1 MQLQC
6 SARSKQPGR
15 GQHREG
21 SAQQGERCITLVAPP
36 AMARAPVTS
45 PMALRSAWRRGSGAA
60 VLCSPRTNV
69 FICPHRDARRPLPY
83 ANFGP
88 VSYVQIAYLSF
99 AYPPHIINSRIYD
112 VGINCHKYVKYV
124 DSRTALLWCYDTEG
138 ADGEW
143 FAVSF
148 RGVTA
153 VKANPNP
160 APATRKPGTRGNPRE
175 ICLQKPGP
183 DRAQRH
189 PRGPAA
195 ARASGLGP
203 GFCCCARAR
212 GCSQCAA
219 AQPAGC
225 GCCAARGSSRRP
237 CVPSRTEVAP

>member
-1 MQLQC
+1 MRCTMYQHADVPVMSFPQCRIMISASYRHALSCCPTSLSPVISCHIDVSCPMLVLFPILSHLAHSFDAGIPKQLHHHVLHHTSSCIFPRRTPSFIAPC
-6 SARSKQPGR
+6 SLFVLLPSSQSP
-15 GQHREG
+15 HLT
-21 SAQQGERCITLVAPP
+21 SSPSYSSPHCTSPLIVPP
-36 AMARAPVTS
+36 AIILLVVPVTS
-45 PMALRSAWRRGSGAA
+45 S
-60 VLCSPRTNV
+60 
-69 FICPHRDARRPLPY
+69 
-83 ANFGP
+83 
-88 VSYVQIAYLSF
+88 
-99 AYPPHIINSRIYD
+99 
-112 VGINCHKYVKYV
+112 
-124 DSRTALLWCYDTEG
+124 
-138 ADGEW
+138 
-143 FAVSF
+143 
-148 RGVTA
+148 